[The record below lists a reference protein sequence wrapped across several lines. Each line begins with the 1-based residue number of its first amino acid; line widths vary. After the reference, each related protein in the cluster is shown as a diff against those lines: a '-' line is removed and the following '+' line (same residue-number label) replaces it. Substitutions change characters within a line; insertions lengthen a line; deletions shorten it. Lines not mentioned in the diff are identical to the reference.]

1 MDTDLYYGTYDV
13 RDAMALAFFG
23 VYFIIAMAIAVLVI
37 VATWKLFVKA
47 GKPGW
52 ASIVPFY
59 STYCLF
65 QISFGNGWLFLLS
78 FVPCVNVVIFFMLY
92 FKLAK
97 AFGQGGAFAIGLIFL
112 NPIFMLIL
120 GFGDSEYIGPV

>member
-13 RDAMALAFFG
+13 FDAMALAFFG

>member
-13 RDAMALAFFG
+13 LDAMALAFSG